1 MHGRLLSS
9 NEPRAMATWALSMYS
24 LMGRGLQI
32 GVIFRSHQEKAC
44 YDDLAFTCGT
54 LRGAGDRLDR
64 ARCS

>member
-1 MHGRLLSS
+1 MGDCCLPMSQ
-9 NEPRAMATWALSMYS
+9 EQWPPWALSMYS

-32 GVIFRSHQEKAC
+32 GVIFRSVQQKAC

-64 ARCS
+64 AGCS